1 MLIILWNGQH
11 CLVSKMCTEIEI
23 ENLPRY
29 RCSIF
34 AQFLQWNRNPEALQL
49 LPQFSWQCSLQDSNP
64 ASNIL
69 RVSESFWILD
79 MSRFAAWWRHIFR
92 HKYIRHICHRLGC
105 SVSNRPPSNHWDT
118 SGTTPTFNKTFL
130 CTCHSG
136 SWNLWKRIQSENK
149 TRINFCNKNHNF
161 H

>member
-1 MLIILWNGQH
+1 MHRNWNWE
-11 CLVSKMCTEIEI
+11 LTKISVL
-23 ENLPRY
+23 NFR
-29 RCSIF
+29 SIF
-34 AQFLQWNRNPEALQL
+34 AMKQEPGGPATFASIQL
-49 LPQFSWQCSLQDSNP
+49 AVLTARLKSCFEY
-64 ASNIL
+64 
-69 RVSESFWILD
+69 SESFWILD

-118 SGTTPTFNKTFL
+118 YGTTPTFNKTFL